1 MIRWLI
7 IKVLE
12 CIVLVS
18 VCMGAGIGLSYLLPP
33 GGFQISGGIKLSQNT
48 MLNFQC
54 PVGKQIIV
62 QRSVRSRMGAK
73 QLNDL

>member
-1 MIRWLI
+1 MRRWLI

-18 VCMGAGIGLSYLLPP
+18 VCMGAAIGLSCLLPP
-33 GGFQISGGIKLSQNT
+33 GGFQVAGGIKLSRNT
-48 MLNFQC
+48 VLNFQC
-54 PVGKQIIV
+54 QVGKSIIV